1 MTMRWARG
9 VSRAATDRARP
20 ALRSV
25 ALRTLERLSEGSVL
39 TTEYPIASCSR
50 YGWDERPAHGRIEE
64 VLAQGRDDHHRT
76 LESFEAHLPELR
88 AIGRRPSGRAPGWD
102 NDWFAGLTP
111 EERRVGTAWVS
122 TWRTRW
128 SPDSSKK

>member
-64 VLAQGRDDHHRT
+64 VLAQGRDDPHRT
-76 LESFEAHLPELR
+76 LESFAAHLPAPR

-102 NDWFAGLTP
+102 NDWFAGLDAVDLYGYNTP
-111 EERRVGTAWVS
+111 RRQEPYGAVGY
-122 TWRTRW
+122 
-128 SPDSSKK
+128 